1 MAKINW
7 TFIVF
12 ILLVG
17 MVLGGCG
24 TSSDSSTQ
32 VGADRVERRRK
43 SVLYII

>member
-24 TSSDSSTQ
+24 TLNDSSIQ
-32 VGADRVERRRK
+32 VGADRVERMRK